1 LKVLQVLVALL
12 LPLVLLIGNV
22 QLLAHPRF
30 VHYEY
35 GRAGFPPDT
44 VIPAG
49 GYPLPK
55 LERTALAVT
64 GIESIIGPK
73 GMQVLED
80 ARFERTNLPA
90 FNAREIGHMQDVR
103 ALFQKARVFF
113 WGALVVL
120 VGGGLLLAW
129 HGGRRA
135 LTQPLFNSVR
145 VALSLAGALGLYI
158 VLSFNTFF
166 TQFHH
171 LFFAGS
177 TWLFRRD
184 DTLIRLYPTDFWFD
198 AAFFI
203 AGLTILQLVLVG
215 LWAWWWGRRDR
226 APEPALQLRS

>member
-1 LKVLQVLVALL
+1 LKVLQVIVALL

-30 VHYEY
+30 VRYEY
-35 GRAGFPPDT
+35 SKAGFPPDT
-44 VIPAG
+44 VIPPG
-49 GYPLPK
+49 GYALSNA
-55 LERTALAVT
+55 ERTTLAMA

-80 ARFERTNLPA
+80 ARFERTSLPA

-103 ALFQKARVFF
+103 GLFQKARGFF
-113 WGALVVL
+113 WGAMLVL
-120 VGGGLLLAW
+120 VGGGLFLAW
-129 HGGRRA
+129 RGGRRA
-135 LTQPLFNSVR
+135 LTQPLLNSVR
-145 VALSLAGALGLYI
+145 IALALAGALGLYI

-171 LFFAGS
+171 LFFEGS
-177 TWLFRRD
+177 SWLFRRD

-215 LWAWWWGRRDR
+215 LWAWWWGRREST
-226 APEPALQLRS
+226 PEPALELRS